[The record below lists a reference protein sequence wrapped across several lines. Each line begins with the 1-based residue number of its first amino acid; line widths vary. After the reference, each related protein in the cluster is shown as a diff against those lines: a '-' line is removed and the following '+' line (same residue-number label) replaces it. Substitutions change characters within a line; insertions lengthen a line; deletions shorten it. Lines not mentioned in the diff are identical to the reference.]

1 MIFFLH
7 TSRHLWSYGD
17 SMCDNGLL
25 KTQEKQGTDFRA
37 VVAIMVFLTGLG
49 LFRYIDTCI
58 QHDG

>member
-1 MIFFLH
+1 
-7 TSRHLWSYGD
+7 
-17 SMCDNGLL
+17 MCENGLL
-25 KTQEKQGTDFRA
+25 KTEEKQGTDFRA